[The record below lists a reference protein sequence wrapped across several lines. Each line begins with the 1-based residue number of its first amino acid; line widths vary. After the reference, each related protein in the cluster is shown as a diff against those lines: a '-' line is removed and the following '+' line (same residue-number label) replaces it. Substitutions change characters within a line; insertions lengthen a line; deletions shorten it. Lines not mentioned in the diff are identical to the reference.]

1 MEISKSDQE
10 NRVIKGHMTRQRSY
24 GVKKHNSDELNR
36 FFEATGLKKTIQPG
50 NVILDIGCAYGLAL
64 QGVCEQFNC
73 TGYGVDIWSMGYNFN
88 TPEKTL
94 KRIDCHDMRDE
105 FRSNMFDICY
115 SYCSYMY
122 FYNKLLALQEIHRVL
137 KVGGKAVIQTDLG
150 LPRDGMQPPLSKLY
164 SQLSDEDELSIL
176 EYGEKEIYSEGKK
189 GEHNA
194 FNQVV
199 MIHKKNNR
207 PLKVPVLKQVT
218 AVSDYR
224 YAQGD
229 ELRTICH
236 YE

>member
-1 MEISKSDQE
+1 
-10 NRVIKGHMTRQRSY
+10 
-24 GVKKHNSDELNR
+24 
-36 FFEATGLKKTIQPG
+36 
-50 NVILDIGCAYGLAL
+50 
-64 QGVCEQFNC
+64 
-73 TGYGVDIWSMGYNFN
+73 
-88 TPEKTL
+88 
-94 KRIDCHDMRDE
+94 
-105 FRSNMFDICY
+105 
-115 SYCSYMY
+115 
-122 FYNKLLALQEIHRVL
+122 
-137 KVGGKAVIQTDLG
+137 
-150 LPRDGMQPPLSKLY
+150 MQPPLSKLY